1 VRALAVQVEIEIR
14 EQWGEAIRVVNLDV
28 GSIPGREL
36 QFVCFWIGGEFGF
49 EEAFRSDFAHWIRR
63 AFHHHRG
70 VHGLGKKRSNY
81 PAVGGG
87 MGAEDPKRVA
97 VVTAD
102 DGFEFVREHAQ
113 LLWQRHFM
121 NKAELHLH
129 LEGSIE
135 AETLLA
141 IDPSLSR
148 EEIEGNL
155 TCASFEEFL
164 RGYVWVTKLLQAPE
178 HYALAT
184 RHLLERLAAQDVTY
198 AEITLSAGVVLW
210 KGQDLGAVYE
220 AIWRETLRSS
230 VKAEAG
236 QRVAEFAV
244 SRRGSGTVAF
254 GIGGDEARGPAEWF
268 RDVFAYARDSGLRLT
283 CHAGET
289 MGPESIW
296 AALEIGAERIG
307 HGIAAVRDEALMRAL
322 RERNIPLEICISSN
336 VCMGLVPS
344 VEEHPVRRL
353 YDAGVPIVLNT
364 DDPAF
369 FRTTLTR
376 EYELAERVCGLPV
389 EELRANGFRYAFG

>member
-1 VRALAVQVEIEIR
+1 M
-14 EQWGEAIRVVNLDV
+14 D
-28 GSIPGREL
+28 
-36 QFVCFWIGGEFGF
+36 
-49 EEAFRSDFAHWIRR
+49 
-63 AFHHHRG
+63 
-70 VHGLGKKRSNY
+70 
-81 PAVGGG
+81 
-87 MGAEDPKRVA
+87 
-97 VVTAD
+97 
-102 DGFEFVREHAQ
+102 
-113 LLWQRHFM
+113 
-121 NKAELHLH
+121 KAELHLH

-148 EEIEGNL
+148 AEIEGNL
-155 TCASFEEFL
+155 TCASFAEFM
-164 RGYVWVTKLLQAPE
+164 RGYVWVTKLLRTPS

-184 RHLLERLAAQDVTY
+184 RHLLERLAAEGVTY

-210 KGQDLGAVYE
+210 KGQDLAAIYE

-230 VKAEAG
+230 VKAFWILDAVRHFGGEPG

-244 SRRGSGTVAF
+244 SRRRDGVIAF
-254 GIGGDEARGPAEWF
+254 GIGGDEARGPAQWF
-268 RDVFAYARDSGLRLT
+268 RDVFVYASDGGLRLT

-307 HGIAAVRDEALMRAL
+307 HGIAAVRDEALMAVL

-369 FRTTLTR
+369 FKTTLTR
-376 EYELAERVCGLPV
+376 EYELAQQVFGMPV
-389 EELRANGFRYAFG
+389 EELAANSFRYAFGRYLKANLPGCSV

>member
-1 VRALAVQVEIEIR
+1 MH
-14 EQWGEAIRVVNLDV
+14 
-28 GSIPGREL
+28 SYYGRGTSGDRL
-36 QFVCFWIGGEFGF
+36 
-49 EEAFRSDFAHWIRR
+49 
-63 AFHHHRG
+63 
-70 VHGLGKKRSNY
+70 K
-81 PAVGGG
+81 
-87 MGAEDPKRVA
+87 
-97 VVTAD
+97 
-102 DGFEFVREHAQ
+102 
-113 LLWQRHFM
+113 
-121 NKAELHLH
+121 KAELHVH

-148 EEIEGNL
+148 EEIEANL

-164 RGYVWVTKLLQAPE
+164 RGYIWVTKRLQTPE

-210 KGQDLGAVYE
+210 KEQDLVAVYD
-220 AIWRETLRSS
+220 AIWRETQRSQ
-230 VKAEAG
+230 VRAFWILDAVRHFGAEPG
-236 QRVAEFAV
+236 MRVAEFAV
-244 SRRGSGTVAF
+244 SRRDGGTIAF

-268 RDVFAYARDSGLRLT
+268 RDVFAYARDGGLRLT

-307 HGIAAVRDEALMRAL
+307 HGITAVRDEALMSVL

-336 VCMGLVPS
+336 VCMGLVGS

-376 EYELAERVCGLPV
+376 EYELAERVLGLPV
-389 EELRANGFRYAFG
+389 EELGANGFRYAFGT